1 MRIEDETAEV
11 IEGSDEPPLFTGG
24 GGPQVPR
31 GVVLNELAGVV
42 GEDFT
47 VVDRSLG
54 FSKAK
59 TVFSGPVD
67 DGG

>member
-1 MRIEDETAEV
+1 M
-11 IEGSDEPPLFTGG
+11 
-24 GGPQVPR
+24 PR